1 MEHHE
6 TLPRSDDSACS
17 PTAPTLE
24 DKVHF
29 LSHPATHSCAP
40 NQMLTRETH
49 MSWVFMAGQRV
60 YKLKKPVRYPFL
72 NFRALAA
79 RKANCEE
86 EVRLNRRLAPGVYLG
101 VVPLTVR

>member
-1 MEHHE
+1 MSVSTVE
-6 TLPRSDDSACS
+6 
-17 PTAPTLE
+17 
-24 DKVHF
+24 KVSF
-29 LSHPATHSCAP
+29 LRTPQAYP
-40 NQMLTRETH
+40 YRPLRVEVKETH
-49 MSWVFMAGQRV
+49 MSWVFIAGDRV